1 LRNAANIVH
10 LFDVVILDW
19 LVIYKITPKF
29 LYKIF
34 PGTEDCQ
41 GYKEFGF
48 NKMEH
53 VKNFIGTIAGGLV
66 LAGIA
71 YEVMKWFVW

>member
-1 LRNAANIVH
+1 VH

-19 LVIYKITPKF
+19 LVICKIIPKF

-53 VKNFIGTIAGGLV
+53 VKHFIGTIAGGLV